1 MCLYTHTH
9 THTHTHTQ
17 HSTLNTTTTTPPTTT
32 TTAAAAAAA
41 AFYLPSVPQLLS
53 TLTRR
58 LRASAAH
65 RARCTALQLPDGS
78 FQGDKWGEV
87 DTRFSFCALACLAL
101 VNRLD
106 AVRVDDA
113 AAFVLRCMNF
123 DGGFGVVPGSESHSG
138 QVYCC
143 VGALAIAGEL
153 SLGFA
158 RV

>member
-1 MCLYTHTH
+1 VHPHTH
-9 THTHTHTQ
+9 THTHT
-17 HSTLNTTTTTPPTTT
+17 TTTTTT
-32 TTAAAAAAA
+32 TTAAVAAN
-41 AFYLPSVPQLLS
+41 FYLSSVSQLPS
-53 TLTRR
+53 TLTSR
-58 LRASAAH
+58 LCASAAH
-65 RARCTALQLPDGS
+65 RAHCTALQLPDGS